1 MPLATG
7 FFIFESGL
15 LWTLQHLPFPF
26 NALPPI
32 WYEEK
37 TVLFTPFET
46 VQFEVVRSTEVGA
59 YFITAGILVCVCL
72 VLSFGHPVHSLLALI
87 FSFVQS
93 AILMLYNKIEYL
105 GLVFLIVYV
114 GAVSILFLF
123 ILMLFDLSVA
133 FQHRYSIS
141 LKKKAFSLLFIM
153 LGLKTYRLF
162 TSQLETFCNF
172 YLHKITV
179 LLGQRLLKATQLDF
193 NEIFPVSL
201 ELYKACGISFF
212 FMVVLLLSA
221 MLGAIIIAMH
231 ASSGL
236 FRQYR
241 FYNRLEVFLF
251 DSFGYATLLLS
262 RSGGTFKELLLKVV
276 EATLQAGSLK
286 DDLQRLG
293 WYS

>member
-15 LWTLQHLPFPF
+15 LWTLQQLPFPF

-37 TVLFTPFET
+37 TVLFTPFEI

-162 TSQLETFCNF
+162 TGQLETFCNF

-201 ELYKACGISFF
+201 ELYKAYGISFF
-212 FMVVLLLSA
+212 
-221 MLGAIIIAMH
+221 
-231 ASSGL
+231 
-236 FRQYR
+236 
-241 FYNRLEVFLF
+241 
-251 DSFGYATLLLS
+251 
-262 RSGGTFKELLLKVV
+262 
-276 EATLQAGSLK
+276 
-286 DDLQRLG
+286 
-293 WYS
+293 